1 MDWILVCFLPH
12 PENICHWRSSVTI
25 KNIIFSETF
34 YCFELESRFTQKT
47 PPGGWKLFINIFWSA
62 VRDREIWITW
72 EICVRRH
79 TAAAQQLYI
88 CMFAE
93 LLIFVYLY
101 QYTLC
106 ISVPSWAA
114 NKRPAPAS
122 PSTHQQSNVS
132 FFCVTRQCAVVW
144 WDRTQALLTTPQC
157 ADHLYSFF
165 LNTYIIGHLLE
176 LSTKYCDIFR
186 ECYFL
191 WHHIELSSRQNF
203 CLRREIRCPRM
214 KILE

>member
-25 KNIIFSETF
+25 KNMIFSETF

-72 EICVRRH
+72 EICERRH

-114 NKRPAPAS
+114 NKRPAPA
-122 PSTHQQSNVS
+122 PASTHQQSNVS

-157 ADHLYSFF
+157 ADCTSIVFF
-165 LNTYIIGHLLE
+165 STLISLAIYWSCQPNIVTYFANVIFF
-176 LSTKYCDIFR
+176 DIT
-186 ECYFL
+186 
-191 WHHIELSSRQNF
+191 LSSAVGKTFVYVVKFDAQ
-203 CLRREIRCPRM
+203 EW
-214 KILE
+214 KY

>member
-106 ISVPSWAA
+106 ISVPSWPA
-114 NKRPAPAS
+114 NKRPAPA
-122 PSTHQQSNVS
+122 PASTHQQSNVS

-157 ADHLYSFF
+157 ADCTSIVFF
-165 LNTYIIGHLLE
+165 STLISLAIYWSCQPNIVKYFANVNFFDNS
-176 LSTKYCDIFR
+176 LSAMF
-186 ECYFL
+186 
-191 WHHIELSSRQNF
+191 
-203 CLRREIRCPRM
+203 
-214 KILE
+214 

>member
-72 EICVRRH
+72 EICERRH

-114 NKRPAPAS
+114 NKRPAQPAPALTS
-122 PSTHQQSNVS
+122 NQTSHFSASRDNVPSSDGIVHKHYLPLHNAQI
-132 FFCVTRQCAVVW
+132 AP
-144 WDRTQALLTTPQC
+144 L
-157 ADHLYSFF
+157 
-165 LNTYIIGHLLE
+165 
-176 LSTKYCDIFR
+176 
-186 ECYFL
+186 
-191 WHHIELSSRQNF
+191 
-203 CLRREIRCPRM
+203 
-214 KILE
+214 